1 MSQEDIR
8 KKLDYYIKTKGTNY
22 REVSLAIGRKDQYI
36 HQFIK
41 YGLPA
46 ELKEKD
52 RIKIARFLDIDEQ
65 ELTDFKT
72 SRLALLSS
80 DANSVSI
87 DMLDATAC
95 CGNGLETLSESV
107 VGKWLMPINEF
118 KTISLS
124 APDNIKLLPVK
135 GDSMQPTIK
144 EGDWV
149 FVDITRRT
157 PDSDGMFLLRLSTGL
172 AVKRIQGGLTNDII
186 IKSDNKKYN
195 DLTASVGEV
204 TILGKV
210 IYILKAEKVG

>member
-1 MSQEDIR
+1 MSQEEIR
-8 KKLDYYIKTKGTNY
+8 KKLDFYIKTKGSNY
-22 REVSLAIGRKDQYI
+22 REVSLAIGHKDQYI

-41 YGLPA
+41 YGYPA
-46 ELKEKD
+46 ELKERD

-72 SRLALLSS
+72 SRLSMTVA
-80 DANSVSI
+80 DNKSVAI

-95 CGNGLETLSESV
+95 CGNGIETLSEAV
-107 VGKWLMPINEF
+107 IGKWLMPISEF

-124 APDNIKLLPVK
+124 APNNIKLLSVK

-144 EGDWV
+144 DGDWV
-149 FVDITRRT
+149 FVDITRIT

-172 AVKRIQGGLTNDII
+172 AIKRIQGGLTNDLI
-186 IKSDNKKYN
+186 IKSDNPRYS
-195 DLTASVGEV
+195 DLTAQIGEIA
-204 TILGKV
+204 ILGKV